1 MLIRFKYYYFCVMRR
16 VISLLVLLVATWQIV
31 GFFSYFEWEK
41 FQIRREI
48 KEVIAQT
55 SSKKELCE
63 LEFTFKEMKNLTWFE
78 SREFKFQG
86 RMYDVVKRIPT
97 KNGVHFICINDSKEA
112 SLYAKLD
119 QATFANMNSSS
130 QNSPLKHW
138 LKVLKTPFTSDF
150 YPANFTLSTVIKAEK
165 TIYYFKQENCLLVS
179 IDSSSPPPKIAII

>member
-1 MLIRFKYYYFCVMRR
+1 MRR
-16 VISLLVLLVATWQIV
+16 IISLLVILIALWQIV

-41 FQIRREI
+41 FQLRQEI

-55 SSKKELCE
+55 STKKELCE

-97 KNGVHFICINDSKEA
+97 KNGVRFVCVNDSKEA

-119 QATFANMNSSS
+119 QSTFANLNGSS

-138 LKVLKTPFTSDF
+138 LKVLKTPFTADF
-150 YPANFTLSTVIKAEK
+150 YPANFTISKVIKKGK
-165 TIYYFKQENCLLVS
+165 TVFYFNKENRSLVS
-179 IDSSSPPPKIAII
+179 IDSFSPPPQIAII